1 MDRSIHIKRIK
12 IILAAV
18 AGVVLATFV
27 AFMAYVS
34 VYYKAESY
42 TMPESYQYIV
52 VDRYDDYTVYGDL
65 KNSDYGIVFY
75 PGGKVEAKAYE
86 PLMYEFASQNIC
98 CVLVQMPYN
107 LAVFGINRADDVLE
121 LDDEIN
127 WYIAGH
133 SLGGAMASTYAAD
146 NLEELNGLI
155 LLAAYPT
162 DELPRDFPVISMYGS
177 EDRVLD
183 IEKYSSEKEL
193 ADNFTEIIIDGGN
206 HAGFGNY
213 GHQSG
218 DGQADIS
225 NEEQWQITVKNVIE
239 WINKKNR

>member
-1 MDRSIHIKRIK
+1 MNRPIHKKRIK

-34 VYYKAESY
+34 IYYEAESY
-42 TMPESYQYIV
+42 SMPESYQDIIV
-52 VDRYDDYTVYGDL
+52 KKYDDYTVYGDL
-65 KNSDYGIVFY
+65 ENSDSGIIFY

-86 PLMYEFASQNIC
+86 PLMYEFASKNIC
-98 CVLVQMPYN
+98 CVLVQMPFN

-133 SLGGAMASTYAAD
+133 SLGGAMASSYSAD
-146 NLEELNGLI
+146 NLEELSGLI

-162 DELPRDFPVISMYGS
+162 DELPKDFPVISMYGS

-193 ADNFTEIIIDGGN
+193 AANFVEIIINGGN

-218 DGQADIS
+218 DGEAYIS
-225 NEEQWQITVKNVIE
+225 NEEQWQITVDNVIE
-239 WINKKNR
+239 WINGK